1 MMSLHAEFH
10 KVDRIG
16 MVVASLLDRKIRASF
31 WAMALHLH
39 EVYWQILTPGLA
51 QNNSANAK
59 QVQNTAYEKITRR
72 GSQNG
77 S

>member
-1 MMSLHAEFH
+1 MMSLHAGFH

-39 EVYWQILTPGLA
+39 EAHG
-51 QNNSANAK
+51 
-59 QVQNTAYEKITRR
+59 
-72 GSQNG
+72 
-77 S
+77 